1 MKVSVM
7 ALYEWFVS
15 VIIRNV
21 TNYSQT
27 HV

>member
-1 MKVSVM
+1 MTM
-7 ALYEWFVS
+7 EMLYEWFVS

>member
-1 MKVSVM
+1 MYYL

>member
-1 MKVSVM
+1 MV
-7 ALYEWFVS
+7 LYEWFVS

-21 TNYSQT
+21 TNHPQT

>member
-1 MKVSVM
+1 MV
-7 ALYEWFVS
+7 LYEWFVS